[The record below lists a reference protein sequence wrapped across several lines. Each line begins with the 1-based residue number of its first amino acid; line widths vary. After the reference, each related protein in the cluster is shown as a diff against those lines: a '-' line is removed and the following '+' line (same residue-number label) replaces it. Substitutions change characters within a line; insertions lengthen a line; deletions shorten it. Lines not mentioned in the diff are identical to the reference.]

1 MSSLRE
7 HLSGHGK
14 IPSCVHPC
22 VPDREEVEGWFEEE
36 SVESESS
43 IHESLGIVV
52 DRETRKKT
60 CLTDEPGSGGDEIA
74 TGIEGGGAV
83 SEAVVGDDDG
93 ADGVGDGTV
102 VVKGERLTVKY
113 VEVTG
118 GQGIVGVTIV
128 AEVTQV
134 LSWEVL
140 GAEVA
145 SGQA

>member
-1 MSSLRE
+1 M
-7 HLSGHGK
+7 
-14 IPSCVHPC
+14 
-22 VPDREEVEGWFEEE
+22 
-36 SVESESS
+36 
-43 IHESLGIVV
+43 
-52 DRETRKKT
+52 
-60 CLTDEPGSGGDEIA
+60 TDEPGSGGGDEIA

-83 SEAVVGDDDG
+83 SEAVVGGDDGG

>member
-1 MSSLRE
+1 M
-7 HLSGHGK
+7 
-14 IPSCVHPC
+14 
-22 VPDREEVEGWFEEE
+22 
-36 SVESESS
+36 
-43 IHESLGIVV
+43 
-52 DRETRKKT
+52 
-60 CLTDEPGSGGDEIA
+60 TDEPGSGGGDEIA
-74 TGIEGGGAV
+74 TGIEGGGAAN
-83 SEAVVGDDDG
+83 EAVVGDDDDG

-102 VVKGERLTVKY
+102 VAKGERLTVKY

-118 GQGIVGVTIV
+118 GQEIVGVTIV

>member
-1 MSSLRE
+1 M
-7 HLSGHGK
+7 
-14 IPSCVHPC
+14 
-22 VPDREEVEGWFEEE
+22 
-36 SVESESS
+36 
-43 IHESLGIVV
+43 
-52 DRETRKKT
+52 
-60 CLTDEPGSGGDEIA
+60 TDEPGSGGGDEIA
-74 TGIEGGGAV
+74 TGVEGGGAV
-83 SEAVVGDDDG
+83 SEAVVGGGDDDG

-118 GQGIVGVTIV
+118 GQGIVGVTIA

>member
-1 MSSLRE
+1 M
-7 HLSGHGK
+7 
-14 IPSCVHPC
+14 
-22 VPDREEVEGWFEEE
+22 
-36 SVESESS
+36 
-43 IHESLGIVV
+43 
-52 DRETRKKT
+52 
-60 CLTDEPGSGGDEIA
+60 TDEPGSGGDDDGIA
-74 TGIEGGGAV
+74 TGIEEDGAV
-83 SEAVVGDDDG
+83 SEAVVGDDDDGG

-140 GAEVA
+140 GGEVA